1 MKIALTKPLKDYNT
15 LEVSINHTHG
25 GVNYFDN
32 SMNRAG
38 YFVHFRP
45 MKCSENGVTS
55 FMLFEDS
62 NISFKIGIDN
72 TYRKNK
78 KKLEKYNEILNQ
90 NKEKILELYEKEDK
104 HELYYYI
111 LDLFGVKQ

>member
-15 LEVSINHTHG
+15 LEVSISHTHG
-25 GVNYFDN
+25 GTNYFHN
-32 SMNRAG
+32 TINRAG
-38 YFVHFRP
+38 YFIHFRP
-45 MKCSENGVTS
+45 MKYSTNGFCSFS
-55 FMLFEDS
+55 LFEDS
-62 NISFKIGIDN
+62 NISFKIGIDY

-90 NKEKILELYEKEDK
+90 NKERILELYEKEDK

-111 LDLFGVKQ
+111 LDLYGVK